1 MPQLTVLT
9 TGKPT
14 FKAIIVPGGQ
24 VNMMFTA
31 VGFGKEDVPEE
42 DDGLM
47 DLLDG
52 DMGGMIMDD

>member
-1 MPQLTVLT
+1 MLI

-31 VGFGKEDVPEE
+31 VGFGKEDVAEE
-42 DDGLM
+42 DDGLF

-52 DMGGMIMDD
+52 GEGGMIMDD

>member
-1 MPQLTVLT
+1 MLTVN
-9 TGKPT
+9 KPT

-31 VGFGKEDVPEE
+31 RGFGKEDVPEE
-42 DDGLM
+42 DDGLL

-52 DMGGMIMDD
+52 GDMCMDD